1 MKLPGHAQKNESQFK
16 REEEEEEEE
25 EDEFRSA
32 DITTDGF
39 LVFINCRVER
49 NRGRRKKKKLG
60 RSIGCCWQQIKKTT
74 ATTYSSVVALWMTAI
89 T

>member
-16 REEEEEEEE
+16 REEEEEEE

-49 NRGRRKKKKLG
+49 NRGRRKKEKKA
-60 RSIGCCWQQIKKTT
+60 R
-74 ATTYSSVVALWMTAI
+74 AI
-89 T
+89 YRMLLAANQENDGDDVQ

>member
-16 REEEEEEEE
+16 REEEEEEE

-49 NRGRRKKKKLG
+49 NRGRRKKKA
-60 RSIGCCWQQIKKTT
+60 RAI
-74 ATTYSSVVALWMTAI
+74 YWMLLAANQEDDGDDVQ
-89 T
+89 

>member
-16 REEEEEEEE
+16 REEEEEE

-49 NRGRRKKKKLG
+49 NRGRRGKKLG

>member
-1 MKLPGHAQKNESQFK
+1 VKLPGHAQKNESQFK

-49 NRGRRKKKKLG
+49 NRGRRKKKA
-60 RSIGCCWQQIKKTT
+60 R
-74 ATTYSSVVALWMTAI
+74 AI
-89 T
+89 YRMLLAANQEDDGDDVQ